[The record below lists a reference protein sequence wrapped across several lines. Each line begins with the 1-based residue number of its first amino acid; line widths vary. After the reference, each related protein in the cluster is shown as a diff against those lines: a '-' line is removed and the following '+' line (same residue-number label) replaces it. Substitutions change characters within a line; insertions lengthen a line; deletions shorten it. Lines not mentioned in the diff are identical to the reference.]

1 MAGDPSLL
9 EVSTVIAALAKEWIE
24 NAPCMHG
31 SRPRLYH
38 FEFCLP
44 LACVACCVA
53 QNYITVQSSN
63 KPCRQEAWGIPHIRD
78 LLLSFRHKGLP
89 TPLSN
94 CVIGCCYVT
103 NQPRVS
109 HRQSLD
115 TRYTALYSMKT
126 GFPSLG
132 VFSMARK
139 SQVTRVIECLE
150 SGSLSISGIKAAK
163 RAPIFLLSVL
173 QHSQYFYHHSQHLS
187 HHSQYFSYHS
197 VLYHHH

>member
-1 MAGDPSLL
+1 MPFVCMVAGR
-9 EVSTVIAALAKEWIE
+9 
-24 NAPCMHG
+24 G
-31 SRPRLYH
+31 
-38 FEFCLP
+38 
-44 LACVACCVA
+44 
-53 QNYITVQSSN
+53 YITSN
-63 KPCRQEAWGIPHIRD
+63 FVYLLLVWHVVLPKIISLFNLLTSHVGRRLEGVPHIRD

-132 VFSMARK
+132 GFSMARK
-139 SQVTRVIECLE
+139 SQVIRVIECLE
-150 SGSLSISGIKAAK
+150 SGSLSIGGIKAAK

-197 VLYHHH
+197 QYFTITTSEPSDLFFSQRS